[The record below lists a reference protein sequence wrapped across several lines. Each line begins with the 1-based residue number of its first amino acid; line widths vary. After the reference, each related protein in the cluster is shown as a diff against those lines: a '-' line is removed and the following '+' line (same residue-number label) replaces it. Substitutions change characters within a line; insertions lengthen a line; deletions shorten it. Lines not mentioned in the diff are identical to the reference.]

1 MLEIRENNFKKL
13 DSNHSYKLNEIPMST
28 IKEQYKKKVIPAMKD
43 KFSYKNIMAIP
54 KIEKVVLNVGIGK
67 IVKEEKMVEKIRNDI
82 AKITGQIPAFRK
94 AKKSI
99 AGFKLREGTNVG
111 LIATLR
117 GKRMYDF
124 IERLIF
130 VALPRSRDFRG
141 ISAESLDNSGN
152 LNIGI
157 KEQNIF
163 PEVSYESSR
172 DIFGFQIT
180 VTTTAKTKEE
190 GLELLKQIGFPIKT

>member
-1 MLEIRENNFKKL
+1 
-13 DSNHSYKLNEIPMST
+13 MST

>member
-1 MLEIRENNFKKL
+1 VLEIRENNFKKL

>member
-13 DSNHSYKLNEIPMST
+13 DSNHSYKLNEISMST

>member
-43 KFSYKNIMAIP
+43 RFSYKNIMAVP